1 MVDAMYNEEYM
12 YIALKEAEIALKENE
27 VPVGAVIVKD
37 NEIIA
42 KAHNTREKGKN
53 ALNHAEILAID
64 KACKV
69 LGGWRLWQCEM
80 YVTMEP
86 CPMCAGAIVNARI
99 PKLYFGAFDKNYGAC
114 GSTVNLLKMPNNFNV
129 EYESGFMQ
137 KESEKLFKEFF
148 EYLRNKR
155 K

>member
-1 MVDAMYNEEYM
+1 M
-12 YIALKEAEIALKENE
+12 KEALHEAKLALEENE

-37 NEIIA
+37 GEIIS
-42 KAHNTREKGKN
+42 KAHNDRENAKN
-53 ALNHAEILAID
+53 ALHHAEILAID

-99 PKLYFGAFDKNYGAC
+99 PRLYFGAYDKKYGAC
-114 GSTVNLLKMPNNFNV
+114 GSQIDVLSMENNFNTQYFGGYM
-129 EYESGFMQ
+129 EEESLN
-137 KESEKLFKEFF
+137 LFDEFF
-148 EYLRNKR
+148 RYLRNKN

>member
-1 MVDAMYNEEYM
+1 MAMYNEIFM
-12 YIALKEAEIALKENE
+12 KEALLEAKLALEENE

-37 NEIIA
+37 GEIIS
-42 KAHNTREKGKN
+42 KAHNERENTKN
-53 ALNHAEILAID
+53 ALHHAEILAID
-64 KACKV
+64 KACKA

-99 PKLYFGAFDKNYGAC
+99 PKIYFGAYDKKYGAC
-114 GSTVNLLKMPNNFNV
+114 GSGIDVLKMKNNFNTQCFGGNM
-129 EYESGFMQ
+129 EEESL
-137 KESEKLFKEFF
+137 KLFDEFF
-148 EYLRNKR
+148 RYLRNKN

>member
-1 MVDAMYNEEYM
+1 MYNEEFM
-12 YIALKEAEIALKENE
+12 TLALHEAKTALEEKE

-37 NEIIA
+37 GIVIS
-42 KAHNTREKGKN
+42 KAHNTREKTKN
-53 ALNHAEILAID
+53 AIHHAEVIAIEN
-64 KACKV
+64 ACKT

-99 PKLYFGAFDKNYGAC
+99 PNVYFGAYDKKYGAC
-114 GSTVNLLKMPNNFNV
+114 GSAINVFNMKENFKVSYEGGYKEKESLELFNV
-129 EYESGFMQ
+129 
-137 KESEKLFKEFF
+137 FF
-148 EYLRNKR
+148 DYLRNKR

>member
-1 MVDAMYNEEYM
+1 MDMYNEIFM
-12 YIALKEAEIALKENE
+12 KEALLQAKLALEKNE

-37 NEIIA
+37 GEIVA
-42 KAHNTREKGKN
+42 RAHNDRELSKN
-53 ALNHAEILAID
+53 ALHHAEIIAID
-64 KACKV
+64 KACKI

-99 PKLYFGAFDKNYGAC
+99 PQIYFGAYDKKYGAC
-114 GSTVNLLKMPNNFNV
+114 GSVIDVLKMENNFNV
-129 EYESGFMQ
+129 EYSGGYMEEESL
-137 KESEKLFKEFF
+137 KLFDEFF
-148 EYLRNKR
+148 RYLRNKN

>member
-1 MVDAMYNEEYM
+1 MYNEIFM
-12 YIALKEAEIALKENE
+12 KEALLQGKLALEKNE

-37 NEIIA
+37 GNIIA
-42 KAHNTREKGKN
+42 KAHNDRELSKN
-53 ALNHAEILAID
+53 ALHHAEILAID
-64 KACKV
+64 KACKI

-99 PKLYFGAFDKNYGAC
+99 PQIYFGAYDNKYGAC
-114 GSTVNLLKMPNNFNV
+114 GSEIDVLKMKNNFNV
-129 EYESGFMQ
+129 EYSGGYLEEESL
-137 KESEKLFKEFF
+137 KLFDEFF
-148 EYLRNKR
+148 RYLRGKNNK

>member
-1 MVDAMYNEEYM
+1 MYNEIFM
-12 YIALKEAEIALKENE
+12 KEALLQAKLALEKNE

-37 NEIIA
+37 REIVA
-42 KAHNTREKGKN
+42 KAHNDRELSKN
-53 ALNHAEILAID
+53 ALHHAEIIAID
-64 KACKV
+64 KACKI

-99 PKLYFGAFDKNYGAC
+99 PQIYFGAYDKKYGAC
-114 GSTVNLLKMPNNFNV
+114 GSIIDVLKMKNNFNV
-129 EYESGFMQ
+129 EYSGGYMEEESL
-137 KESEKLFKEFF
+137 KLFDEFF
-148 EYLRNKR
+148 RYLRGKNNK

>member
-1 MVDAMYNEEYM
+1 MYNKEFM
-12 YIALKEAEIALKENE
+12 DIALMEAQLALSENE

-42 KAHNTREKGKN
+42 QGHNTREKSKN
-53 ALNHAEILAID
+53 ALHHAEIIAID
-64 KACKV
+64 KACKA

-80 YVTMEP
+80 YITMEP

-99 PKLYFGAFDKNYGAC
+99 PKIYFGAYDKKYGGC
-114 GSTVNLLKMPNNFNV
+114 GSTVNLLQMKNNFKV
-129 EYESGFMQ
+129 DYEGGL
-137 KESEKLFKEFF
+137 EEEKSLELFNKFF
-148 EYLRNKR
+148 EYLRNK